1 MHAVRRAEEP
11 LSTAEGNYEVASAMI
26 GDIQDGLL
34 RDRPVP
40 KTKGLKKVAIPS
52 HSTAGVDRMSRRPPT
67 PKAPRTGYRRA
78 PLASLRVFVAV
89 AEHKSFTRGA
99 DALGVTASA
108 ASMQV
113 QALEKY
119 LRVPLFRRNGRQ
131 VELTPEGQLLLPKVE
146 QALADLER
154 AIDEARADRGSGPLR
169 VTTLAFFLAQW
180 LLPRLPNF
188 TAQHAGIDVQI
199 HTSTKPV
206 DFVKTGVDAGIR
218 FGAGSWPRLH
228 CEKLLDE
235 WLVPVC
241 TPALLERHGPVAE
254 ARDLRRYKLLHSP
267 YEPWTAW
274 LLDASPDD
282 AWPSSGA
289 AFDDA
294 IAIVRASVAG
304 QGLAL
309 ARWSLVGDEVTMGR
323 LAVAGRA
330 VTAARSWYFVCPQAH
345 LALEKVAA
353 FREWLATEC
362 ARFPAPPL
370 DRPSDAATRPLR

>member
-1 MHAVRRAEEP
+1 MPTSQTKRQNKRTSTPRSAPGAGRRRKG
-11 LSTAEGNYEVASAMI
+11 STANA
-26 GDIQDGLL
+26 
-34 RDRPVP
+34 VP
-40 KTKGLKKVAIPS
+40 RA
-52 HSTAGVDRMSRRPPT
+52 A
-67 PKAPRTGYRRA
+67 YRRA

-89 AEHKSFTRGA
+89 AEHRSFTRGA
-99 DALGVTASA
+99 AALGLTTSA

-113 QALEKY
+113 QALEDY

-131 VELTPEGQLLLPKVE
+131 VELTPVGEVLRPKVE

-180 LLPRLPNF
+180 LLSRLPNF
-188 TAQHAGIDVQI
+188 TAQHPGIDVQI
-199 HTSTKPV
+199 HTSTKLV
-206 DFVKTGVDAGIR
+206 DFVKTGMDVGIR
-218 FGAGSWPRLH
+218 FGAGTWPRMNA
-228 CEKLLDE
+228 EKLIDE

-241 TPALLERHGPVAE
+241 TPALLQSHGPVSQ

-267 YEPWTAW
+267 YEPWTTW
-274 LLDASPDD
+274 LLEEGSGDV
-282 AWPSSGA
+282 WPSSGP

-294 IAIVRASVAG
+294 IAIVRAAEAG

-309 ARWSLVGDEVTMGR
+309 VRWSLVADEVNIGR

-330 VTAARSWYFVCPQAH
+330 VHSTRAYYFVCPQAH

-353 FREWLATEC
+353 FREWLLSEG
-362 ARFPAPPL
+362 ARFPAPPGIQ
-370 DRPSDAATRPLR
+370 

>member
-1 MHAVRRAEEP
+1 
-11 LSTAEGNYEVASAMI
+11 
-26 GDIQDGLL
+26 
-34 RDRPVP
+34 
-40 KTKGLKKVAIPS
+40 
-52 HSTAGVDRMSRRPPT
+52 MSRRSSAGT
-67 PKAPRTGYRRA
+67 GPRTAYRRA

-113 QALEKY
+113 QALEEY

-131 VELTPEGQLLLPKVE
+131 VELTPQGALLRPKVE

-169 VTTLAFFLAQW
+169 VTTLASFLAQW
-180 LLPRLPNF
+180 LLPRLPSF
-188 TAQHAGIDVQI
+188 SAQHAGIDVQV
-199 HTSTKPV
+199 HTSTELV
-206 DFVKTGVDAGIR
+206 DFVKTGLDAGIR
-218 FGAGSWPRLH
+218 FGAGTWPRLH
-228 CEKLLDE
+228 IQKLFDE

-241 TPALLERHGPVAE
+241 TPALLQRHGPVTE
-254 ARDLRRYKLLHSP
+254 ARDLRRYKLLHST

-274 LLDASPDD
+274 LLEGGDEEV
-282 AWPSSGA
+282 WPSSGA

-294 IAIVRASVAG
+294 VAIVRASGAG

-309 ARWSLVGDEVTMGR
+309 SRWSLVADEVAIGR

-330 VTAARSWYFVCPQAH
+330 VRSAHAYHFVCPPAY

-353 FREWLATEC
+353 FRQWLEAEC
-362 ARFPAPPL
+362 ARFPSPPEVG
-370 DRPSDAATRPLR
+370 AKGT

>member
-1 MHAVRRAEEP
+1 MPKRETQRRKKDATP
-11 LSTAEGNYEVASAMI
+11 PQSTASA
-26 GDIQDGLL
+26 GRVSQ
-34 RDRPVP
+34 RPAAA
-40 KTKGLKKVAIPS
+40 T
-52 HSTAGVDRMSRRPPT
+52 T
-67 PKAPRTGYRRA
+67 PRAAYRRA

-99 DALGVTASA
+99 DALGLTTSA

-113 QALEKY
+113 QALEEY

-131 VELTPEGQLLLPKVE
+131 VELTSVGALLRPKVE
-146 QALADLER
+146 QALTDLER

-188 TAQHAGIDVQI
+188 TAQHPNIDVHI
-199 HTSTKPV
+199 HTSV
-206 DFVKTGVDAGIR
+206 ELADFVKTGVDAGIR
-218 FGAGSWPRLH
+218 FGPGAWPRMH
-228 CEKLLDE
+228 AEKLLDE

-241 TPALLERHGPVAE
+241 TPALLQQHGPIAE
-254 ARDLRRYKLLHSP
+254 AHDLKRYKLLHSP

-274 LLDASPDD
+274 LLEGGAGDV
-282 AWPSSGA
+282 WPSSGA

-294 IAIVRASVAG
+294 VAIVRAAEAG

-309 ARWSLVGDEVTMGR
+309 ARWSLVGDEVRLGR

-330 VTAARSWYFVCPQAH
+330 VRSAHACHFVCPPAH
-345 LALEKVAA
+345 LALEKVAV
-353 FREWLATEC
+353 FREWITKEC
-362 ARFPAPPL
+362 ARFPSPPIIG
-370 DRPSDAATRPLR
+370 A

>member
-1 MHAVRRAEEP
+1 VPTRETFSRKKAATQRQATP
-11 LSTAEGNYEVASAMI
+11 PS
-26 GDIQDGLL
+26 
-34 RDRPVP
+34 DRVP
-40 KTKGLKKVAIPS
+40 
-52 HSTAGVDRMSRRPPT
+52 RRPSAGA
-67 PKAPRTGYRRA
+67 APRTAYRRA

-99 DALGVTASA
+99 DSLGVTASA

-113 QALEKY
+113 QALEEY

-131 VELTPEGQLLLPKVE
+131 VELTPQGALLRPKVE

-169 VTTLAFFLAQW
+169 VTTIASFLAQW
-180 LLPRLPNF
+180 LLPRLPQF

-199 HTSTKPV
+199 HTSTELV
-206 DFVKTGVDAGIR
+206 DFVKTGMDAAIR
-218 FGAGSWPRLH
+218 FGGGAWPRLH
-228 CEKLLDE
+228 AQKLIDE

-241 TPALLERHGPVAE
+241 TPALLERHGPIAE
-254 ARDLRRYKLLHSP
+254 ARDLRRYKLLHST

-274 LLDASPDD
+274 LLEGGPDEV
-282 AWPSSGA
+282 WPSSGA

-294 IAIVRASVAG
+294 IAIVRAAEAG

-309 ARWSLVGDEVTMGR
+309 TRWSLVADEVGMDR

-330 VTAARSWYFVCPQAH
+330 VHSAHGYHFVCPQAH

-353 FREWLATEC
+353 FREWLVSEC
-362 ARFPAPPL
+362 ARFPSPPQIGGG
-370 DRPSDAATRPLR
+370 RVQ

>member
-1 MHAVRRAEEP
+1 MPARETRRRKKTAHP
-11 LSTAEGNYEVASAMI
+11 PASTGSE
-26 GDIQDGLL
+26 
-34 RDRPVP
+34 DRV
-40 KTKGLKKVAIPS
+40 
-52 HSTAGVDRMSRRPPT
+52 SRRSSV
-67 PKAPRTGYRRA
+67 RTDFRAAYRRA

-89 AEHKSFTRGA
+89 AHHKSFTRGA
-99 DALGVTASA
+99 AALGLTTSA

-131 VELTPEGQLLLPKVE
+131 VELTAAGERLRPKVE

-154 AIDEARADRGSGPLR
+154 AIDEARADRGAGPLR

-188 TAQHAGIDVQI
+188 TAQHPTIDVQI
-199 HTSTKPV
+199 HTSVKLV
-206 DFVKTGVDAGIR
+206 DFVKTGMDAAIR
-218 FGAGSWPRLH
+218 FGRGSWPRLYAQ
-228 CEKLLDE
+228 KLLDE

-241 TPALLERHGPVAE
+241 TPRLVRRHGPITE
-254 ARDLRRYKLLHSP
+254 ASDLRRYQLLHSP

-274 LLDASPDD
+274 LLEPGTDRV
-282 AWPSSGA
+282 WPNSGP

-294 IAIVRASVAG
+294 IAIVRAAQAG

-309 ARWSLVGDEVTMGR
+309 ARWSLVADEVTTGR

-330 VTAARSWYFVCPQAH
+330 VHCANAYHFVCPSAH
-345 LALEKVAA
+345 LALEKVAV
-353 FREWLATEC
+353 FHEWLTAEG
-362 ARFPAPPL
+362 ARFPSPPV
-370 DRPSDAATRPLR
+370 PGGPQ